1 MVCPFPLITLSR
13 TGPVPM
19 ESFVSNPF
27 ALGHLSCLPSKPPI
41 ERIHCAFWLSLI
53 IIPESDVLYALG
65 GPLICLYQGRS
76 PTIWA
81 DFALR
86 TSSLDLFNLL
96 AFLLFNPK
104 HTFPLNSGQLSLDKG
119 AFLRSPVS
127 LFGTVNSFP

>member
-1 MVCPFPLITLSR
+1 MGLKKRS
-13 TGPVPM
+13 
-19 ESFVSNPF
+19 ESE
-27 ALGHLSCLPSKPPI
+27 ALPSPAKPPI

-86 TSSLDLFNLL
+86 TSSLDLFHLL

-104 HTFPLNSGQLSLDKG
+104 PLKQRSVILRQGCVLAFTCLAFGYGQ
-119 AFLRSPVS
+119 FLP
-127 LFGTVNSFP
+127 GT